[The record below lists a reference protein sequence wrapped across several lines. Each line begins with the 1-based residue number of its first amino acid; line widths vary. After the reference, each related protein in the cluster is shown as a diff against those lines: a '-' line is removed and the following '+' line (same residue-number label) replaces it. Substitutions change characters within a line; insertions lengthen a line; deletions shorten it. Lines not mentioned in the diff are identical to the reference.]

1 MKSSIL
7 LPGDSTLRAV
17 PRQIAREKAR
27 EKARQ
32 RQERLERLEREN
44 DALRTVVLAPT
55 AAPTAV
61 SEPCQPRSKSAPTR
75 AIEYVGSWIGLLQ
88 PAPAVA
94 PQQAGAETLPASA
107 ATAQVSAAAG
117 PGSAE
122 QGIAAGVPS
131 AAALTISATTP
142 AAAPPTTTAAS
153 RARLD
158 FLLSSTFPLQLPS
171 VPHPPASTTLATMGP
186 LPPTAPRTFTAVPTN
201 LTLPAAPAASS
212 IASSPQSLA
221 PMISAATSHVPTGPA
236 SSPIATFGQPATA
249 AAATCVTH
257 AALACNTLVGTRD
270 RPKRKFKD

>member
-44 DALRTVVLAPT
+44 DALRTIVLVPT

-117 PGSAE
+117 PGSTE

-142 AAAPPTTTAAS
+142 AAARVYHYSRLPRPVWTSFYRPHSPCNFPP
-153 RARLD
+153 
-158 FLLSSTFPLQLPS
+158 FLIHLPPPPSPLRVLF
-171 VPHPPASTTLATMGP
+171 
-186 LPPTAPRTFTAVPTN
+186 PPTAPRTFTAVTTN
-201 LTLPAAPAASS
+201 LTLPAAPRS
-212 IASSPQSLA
+212 IL
-221 PMISAATSHVPTGPA
+221 HRFVPAVSGPHDFRRHI
-236 SSPIATFGQPATA
+236 PRPHRPRIIPHRNIRPACDPPLPPPA
-249 AAATCVTH
+249 
-257 AALACNTLVGTRD
+257 
-270 RPKRKFKD
+270 